1 MANGQQVQTPVN
13 PMRPNIKISH
23 TLNGRVKDYAAE
35 HDLDLTDAYREIITA
50 GLEAVESQSDSE
62 TDTDAGQTDGPPVG
76 QPDSEVSGADGRIE
90 EIVADVSESW
100 DDAPDRLAARRDAA
114 RAALSL
120 AFERGSLSK
129 SEALRDVRP
138 NHDVHDQN
146 DTTWWKKNVQPML
159 REVGQHYPNR
169 GYVVDIDGD

>member
-1 MANGQQVQTPVN
+1 MTNGQQVQTQVN

-76 QPDSEVSGADGRIE
+76 QPDSEMRGGDERIE
-90 EIVADVSESW
+90 EIVATVSESW
-100 DDAPDRLAARRDAA
+100 EDAPDKLAARRDAA

-120 AFERGSLSK
+120 AFERGSLSR
-129 SEALRDVRP
+129 SEALRDVLP
-138 NHDVHDQN
+138 DHQVENQN
-146 DTTWWKKNVQPML
+146 ETTWWKKNVQPML
-159 REVGQHYPNR
+159 REVGEHYPNR
-169 GYVVDIDGD
+169 GYVVAVGEE